1 MLKHAIL
8 LMLAAIFLAGCR
20 GGSSEAVSDS
30 DALPVE
36 REQFMTDCPIS
47 GTKVTKDYS
56 KVYVYRPDQSWFR
69 DEPIATFK
77 MKKGNF
83 EGTVRLDSTL
93 VYELVFSVP
102 GSGMAQVRS
111 FVPTATGIRII
122 GPVEFGEVIE
132 LVSDTPENDN
142 FNRYS
147 LISHSLDSLSEP
159 VEERFMALME
169 KKALYTDAV
178 YALMAEADTASRER
192 RVEIWAET
200 DKLKKLDESYT
211 EAGLA
216 VKRELDALNAAK
228 DSLQGAYL
236 AEHPTISSFYLLY
249 QNLLSAFDFK
259 NDLKPWIDLYDRA
272 YADKFL
278 DHPYHSIIFSLTGN
292 QMGEPIRDFTLPDVE
307 GAQHKLSDLTA
318 GKLAVVDFWASWC
331 GSCRIRSK
339 ALIPIYEKYS
349 GADFTMVGV
358 ALEFKNDAAWR
369 KALERDGYPWINLVA
384 VDAAPSLKANH
395 AKAFVLDRDGTIL
408 AIDPTVEELDS
419 LLQEKL
425 LR

>member
-1 MLKHAIL
+1 MRKQFFLIL
-8 LMLAAIFLAGCR
+8 TSVFLTACNGNP
-20 GGSSEAVSDS
+20 GGTIPDS
-30 DALPVE
+30 DTLPVE
-36 REQFMTDCPIS
+36 REQYMTDCPIS

-83 EGTVRLDSTL
+83 EGTARLDSTL

-102 GSGMAQVRS
+102 GSGMAQVRP
-111 FVPTATGIRII
+111 FVPTAAGIRII
-122 GPVEFGEVIE
+122 GPEEFGESIE

-142 FNRYS
+142 FNSYAV
-147 LISHSLDSLSEP
+147 ISHSMDPLSEP
-159 VEERFMALME
+159 VENRFMALME

-216 VKRELDALNAAK
+216 VKREMDALNAAK

-236 AEHPTISSFYLLY
+236 VEHPMISSFYLLY
-249 QNLLSAFDFK
+249 QNLQSAFDFK
-259 NDLKPWIDLYDRA
+259 KDLQPWIDLYDLA
-272 YADKFL
+272 YADKFP
-278 DHPYHSIIFSLTGN
+278 DHPYHSIILSLTGN
-292 QMGEPIRDFTLPDVE
+292 QVGDSFRDFTLPDAE
-307 GAQHKLSDLTA
+307 GVQHKLSDLTA

-339 ALIPIYEKYS
+339 ALIPIYEKYA

-369 KALERDGYPWINLVA
+369 KALERDGYPWVNLVA
-384 VDAAPSLKANH
+384 IDAAPSLKANH

>member
-1 MLKHAIL
+1 MSKHAIL
-8 LMLAAIFLAGCR
+8 IMLAAIFLANCQ
-20 GGSSEAVSDS
+20 GGQSGAVSDS

-56 KVYVYRPDQSWFR
+56 KVFVYRPDQSWPR
-69 DEPIATFK
+69 NEPIATFK
-77 MKKGNF
+77 IKKGCF
-83 EGTVRLDSTL
+83 EGSARLDSTL

-102 GSGMAQVRS
+102 GSGMAQVRP
-111 FVPTATGIRII
+111 FVPTATGVRIG
-122 GPVEFGEVIE
+122 GPEEFGEDIE
-132 LVSDTPENDN
+132 LVSESPENDN
-142 FNRYS
+142 FNRYAA
-147 LISHSLDSLSEP
+147 IRRSLDPISEP
-159 VEERFMALME
+159 IDERYRQLVEE
-169 KKALYTDAV
+169 KKLYTDKV
-178 YALMAEADTASRER
+178 YALMAEEDTASRER
-192 RVEIWAET
+192 RLEIWAEI

-216 VKRELDALNAAK
+216 VKREMDAVMASK
-228 DSLQGAYL
+228 DSLSRAYL

-249 QNLLSAFDFK
+249 QSLQSAFDFK
-259 NDLKPWIDLYDRA
+259 NDLQPWIDLYDRT
-272 YADKFL
+272 YADKFP
-278 DHPYHSIIFSLTGN
+278 DHPYHSIVLSLTGN
-292 QMGEPIRDFTLPDVE
+292 QMGEPIRDFTLPDIE
-307 GAQHKLSDLTA
+307 GVQHKLSELTA

-339 ALIPIYEKYS
+339 ALIPIYEKYA

-369 KALERDGYPWINLVA
+369 KALERDGYLWVNLVA
-384 VDAAPSLKANH
+384 IDAAPSLKANH

>member
-1 MLKHAIL
+1 MIKHAIL
-8 LMLAAIFLAGCR
+8 LMLAALFLAGCQGR
-20 GGSSEAVSDS
+20 PGEAVSDS

-47 GTKVTKDYS
+47 GTKVTKEYS

-83 EGTVRLDSTL
+83 EGTARLDSTL

-102 GSGMAQVRS
+102 GSGMAQVRP
-111 FVPTATGIRII
+111 FVPTATGVRII
-122 GPVEFGEVIE
+122 GPVEIGEHIE
-132 LVSDTPENDN
+132 LVSDSPENDN
-142 FNRYS
+142 FNRYAVC
-147 LISHSLDSLSEP
+147 SHSLDSLSAP
-159 VEERFMALME
+159 VEERFRELME
-169 KKALYTDAV
+169 KGALYTDAV
-178 YALMAEADTASRER
+178 YALRAEADTASRER
-192 RVEIWAET
+192 RVEIWAEV

-216 VKRELDALNAAK
+216 VKREMDALNAEK

-236 AEHPTISSFYLLY
+236 AEHPMISSFYLLY
-249 QNLLSAFDFK
+249 QNLQSAFDFK
-259 NDLKPWIDLYDRA
+259 KDLQPWIDLYDRA
-272 YADKFL
+272 YADKFP
-278 DHPYHSIIFSLTGN
+278 DHPFHSVILSLTGN
-292 QMGEPIRDFTLPDVE
+292 QVGDSFRDFTLPDAE
-307 GAQHKLSDLTA
+307 GVQHKLSDLTA

-331 GSCRIRSK
+331 GNCRIRSK
-339 ALIPIYEKYS
+339 ALIPIYKKYA

-369 KALERDGYPWINLVA
+369 KALKRDGYPWTSLVA
-384 VDAAPSLKANH
+384 IDAVPSLKANH
-395 AKAFVLDRDGTIL
+395 AKAFLLDRDGTIL

>member
-8 LMLAAIFLAGCR
+8 LMLAAIYLAGCW

-56 KVYVYRPDQSWFR
+56 KVYVYRPDQSWVR

-102 GSGMAQVRS
+102 GSGMAQVRP
-111 FVPTATGIRII
+111 FVPTAKGIRII

-147 LISHSLDSLSEP
+147 LISHSMDPLSGP
-159 VEERFMALME
+159 VEERFMALMG

-178 YALMAEADTASRER
+178 YALMAEEDTASRER

-236 AEHPTISSFYLLY
+236 LEHPMISSFYLLY
-249 QNLLSAFDFK
+249 QNLRSAFVSK
-259 NDLKPWIDLYDRA
+259 KDLQPWIDLYDHT
-272 YADKFL
+272 YADKFP
-278 DHPYHSIIFSLTGN
+278 DHPYHSIILSLTGN
-292 QMGEPIRDFTLPDVE
+292 QVGDFFRDFTLPDAE
-307 GAQHKLSDLTA
+307 GVQHKLSDLTA

-339 ALIPIYEKYS
+339 ALIPVYEKYA

-369 KALERDGYPWINLVA
+369 KALKRDGYPWTSLVA
-384 VDAAPSLKANH
+384 IDAVPSLKANH
-395 AKAFVLDRDGTIL
+395 AKAFLLDRDGTIL

>member
-1 MLKHAIL
+1 MSKHAIL
-8 LMLAAIFLAGCR
+8 LMLAAIFLASCQR
-20 GGSSEAVSDS
+20 GPSGDFSDS

-47 GTKVTKDYS
+47 GTKVTKGYS
-56 KVYVYRPDQSWFR
+56 KVYVYRPDQSWPR
-69 DEPIATFK
+69 DKPIATFK
-77 MKKGNF
+77 MKTGCF
-83 EGTVRLDSTL
+83 EGTARLDSTL

-102 GSGMAQVRS
+102 GSGMAQVRP
-111 FVPTATGIRII
+111 FVPTVKGVRIV
-122 GPVEFGEVIE
+122 GPEEFGEDIE
-132 LVSDTPENDN
+132 LVSESPENDN
-142 FNRYS
+142 FNRYATIRRS
-147 LISHSLDSLSEP
+147 MDSISEP
-159 VEERFMALME
+159 IDERYRQLVEE
-169 KKALYTDAV
+169 KNLYTDKV
-178 YALMAEADTASRER
+178 YALMAEEDTASRER
-192 RVEIWAET
+192 CVEIWAEI

-216 VKRELDALNAAK
+216 VKREKDAVMATK
-228 DSLQGAYL
+228 DSLSRVYL

-249 QNLLSAFDFK
+249 QNLQSAFDFK
-259 NDLKPWIDLYDRA
+259 NDLQPWIDLYDRT
-272 YADKFL
+272 YADKFP
-278 DHPYHSIIFSLTGN
+278 DHPYHSIILSLTGN
-292 QMGEPIRDFTLPDVE
+292 QMGEPIRDFTLPDIE
-307 GAQHKLSDLTA
+307 GVQHKLSELTA

-339 ALIPIYEKYS
+339 ALIPIYEKYA

-384 VDAAPSLKANH
+384 IDAAPSLKANH